1 VFSILATLLFVTLR
15 YKNMTIMKKAFQKFT
30 VSRMVGEEIA
40 TAEIHLVTDGCFY
53 FFNAQHLY
61 LQISNI
67 ERSYFDFICENMDY
81 NNRILLNPKLREEY
95 IDHYNKL
102 TSSKKALSTRSFQRY
117 EDTFKKLNLIINPS
131 KSGAFVYV
139 NPKYAFK
146 GKLSARPTLMNRL
159 ADMAFKGEIDLSTI
173 IDQPVESIQPK

>member
-1 VFSILATLLFVTLR
+1 
-15 YKNMTIMKKAFQKFT
+15 MTIMKKDFQVFT
-30 VSRMVGEEIA
+30 VSRMVGDKTAI
-40 TAEIHLVTDGCFY
+40 AEIHLVTAGCCY

-67 ERSYFDFICENMDY
+67 KRSYFDFICEKMDH

-95 IDHYNKL
+95 IYHYNKV
-102 TSSKKALSTRSFQRY
+102 TSSQNAPSMRTLQRY
-117 EDTFKKLNLIINPS
+117 EITLRKLKLIIKPI

-173 IDQPVESIQPK
+173 TDRPIESILPK